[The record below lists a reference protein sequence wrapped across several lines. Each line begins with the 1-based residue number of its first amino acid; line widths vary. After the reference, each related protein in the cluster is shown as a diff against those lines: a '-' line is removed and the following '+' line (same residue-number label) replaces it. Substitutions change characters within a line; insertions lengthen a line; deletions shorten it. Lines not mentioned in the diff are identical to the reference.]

1 MKKEFL
7 KKCFALSMAA
17 VLGVTAL
24 TACGSSDSDKSDSD
38 AKADSSDEQADS
50 DADAKDGEDSESGD
64 QASAE
69 GSFKVGVFQYTQHGA
84 LDEANKGFVDALEA
98 SGLDCEIDQQNA
110 SGDSNATLTIAQK
123 MVDDKN
129 DLIFTIATPASQAV
143 AGLTTE
149 IPIVLTAVT
158 DPAEADLVES
168 NEAPGGNVTGTS
180 DMNPVEEQVALLQ
193 EWFPDAKNVA
203 VLYCS
208 AEANSKLQAELVA
221 EACKQVGI
229 TTTDYTVANS
239 GEIQTVVESMVG
251 KVDAIY
257 APTDNVIANAMATVA
272 MIANENGIPVICGE
286 ENMVN
291 AGGLATYSIDYYKLG
306 QKAGEMAVQI
316 LKGEAEPAT
325 MPIEYLSD
333 SDLKLVV
340 NQETADA
347 LGIDVS
353 GLEQ

>member
-7 KKCFALSMAA
+7 KKCLTLSMAA
-17 VLGVTAL
+17 VLGTAVL
-24 TACGSSDSDKSDSD
+24 AGCGSSDSQKSDSD
-38 AKADSSDEQADS
+38 TQDQSSDEDS
-50 DADAKDGEDSESGD
+50 TSKGT
-64 QASAE
+64 E
-69 GSFKVGVFQYTQHGA
+69 GSYKVGVFQYTQHGA

-98 SGLDCEIDQQNA
+98 SGLDCKIDQQNA

-143 AGLTTE
+143 AGLTTD

-168 NEAPGGNVTGTS
+168 NEEPGGNVTGTS
-180 DMNPVEEQVALLQ
+180 DMNPVDKQVDLLK
-193 EWFPDAKNVA
+193 ELIPDAKNVA

-221 EACKQVGI
+221 EACEKVGI

-257 APTDNVIANAMATVA
+257 APTDNVIANAMSTVA
-272 MIANENGIPVICGE
+272 MIANENKIPVICGE
-286 ENMVN
+286 ENMVE

-306 QKAGEMAVQI
+306 QKAGEMAVKI

-325 MPIEYLSD
+325 MPIEYLED